1 MNRYLLAHAT
11 HPQWRMAAT
20 LVLAQLRAQ
29 IASRASTGAGL
40 APNLALLYITDHYA
54 NEAEAILAHL
64 SAELPEVTDWSGTV
78 GVGIAATGVEY
89 FDEPAMAVMLCDI
102 PADQYRVF
110 SGVTPLAQGFTA
122 HTALVHA
129 DGHAPEL
136 GELIEEMAARTSSG
150 YLFGGLAASRKA
162 SVQFA
167 QSGDGYLRG
176 QGRSSGVF
184 HGGLSGV
191 AFGPEVALLSR
202 VTQGC
207 APLTPVGG
215 DHVVTEAERHVVY
228 ELDGEPALDVLLREL
243 GVSLDQP
250 QQALQAVRAT
260 LVGLVAPQAQ
270 GQSWGVQADERTDE
284 QAGVPL
290 ARTGRVIDRGG
301 LFGPDV
307 RVRHIVGLD
316 PQRGGVALAER
327 VSVGMQLAFCQRN
340 VQAARAD
347 LIRICT
353 EIRAELEPEDL
364 PLYSAAM
371 STPGAASA
379 AVPGTATEAAA
390 PTWAARSATP
400 AREIAGA
407 LYVSCSGRGGP
418 HFGAPSAEL
427 QLVRHA
433 LGDVPLIGFFAGGE
447 IAHRQ
452 LHGYTG
458 VLTVFLAPE
467 GGTA

>member
-1 MNRYLLAHAT
+1 MNPYLLAHAT

-29 IASRASTGAGL
+29 IASRASRGAGL
-40 APNLALLYITDHYA
+40 APSLALLYITDHYA
-54 NEAEAILAHL
+54 NDAEAILAHL

-89 FDEPAMAVMLCDI
+89 FDEPALAVMLCDI

-110 SGVTPLAQGFTA
+110 SGVAPLAQSFAA

-150 YLFGGLAASRKA
+150 YLFGGLAASRKT

-167 QSGDGYLRG
+167 QGGDGYLRG

-228 ELDGEPALDVLLREL
+228 QLDGEPALDVLMREL

-260 LVGLVAPQAQ
+260 LAGLVAPSAH
-270 GQSWGVQADERTDE
+270 GSRSEASADSR
-284 QAGVPL
+284 AGVSS
-290 ARTGRVIDRGG
+290 TGRVIDRGG

-327 VSVGMQLAFCQRN
+327 VTEGMQLAFCQRN

-353 EIRAELEPEDL
+353 EIRAELEPDEL
-364 PLYSAAM
+364 PLYSTAV
-371 STPGAASA
+371 STPGAEAASEST
-379 AVPGTATEAAA
+379 PESAA
-390 PTWAARSATP
+390 PTLAARPALP

-407 LYVSCSGRGGP
+407 IYVSCSGRGGP
-418 HFGAPSAEL
+418 HFGGPSAEL

-467 GGTA
+467 GAAA

>member
-1 MNRYLLAHAT
+1 MNPYLLAHAT

-29 IASRASTGAGL
+29 IASRASQGGGL
-40 APNLALLYITDHYA
+40 APSLALLYITDHYA
-54 NEAEAILAHL
+54 SEAEAILAHL

-89 FDEPAMAVMLCDI
+89 FDEPALAVMLCDI

-110 SGVTPLAQGFTA
+110 SGVAPLAQSFAA

-150 YLFGGLAASRKA
+150 YLFGGLAASRRE

-167 QSGDGYLRG
+167 QGGDGYLRG

-191 AFGPEVALLSR
+191 AFGPEVALVSR

-228 ELDGEPALDVLLREL
+228 QLDGEPALDVLMREL

-250 QQALQAVRAT
+250 QQALKAVRAT
-260 LVGLVAPQAQ
+260 LAGLVAPQAQ
-270 GQSWGVQADERTDE
+270 AQQRGLNVDDRADEPT
-284 QAGVPL
+284 GVHANTP
-290 ARTGRVIDRGG
+290 ARVIDRGG

-327 VSVGMQLAFCQRN
+327 VTEGMQLAFCQRN

-353 EIRAELEPEDL
+353 EIRAELEPDEL
-364 PLYSAAM
+364 PMFSAAV
-371 STPGAASA
+371 STPGAVSDTVA
-379 AVPGTATEAAA
+379 EQ
-390 PTWAARSATP
+390 AARPLAARPAVP

-407 LYVSCSGRGGP
+407 IYVSCSGRGGP

-467 GGTA
+467 GGAA